1 MALPSTSAQYL
12 PHARGL
18 HSSTCQLSVGGTSP
32 SDLLEIEGPVTQGSR
47 PGRSAG
53 YLVGGIFAL
62 DGSDW
67 SNGLRY
73 YNFDTRPDT
82 EFNVTQF
89 LWDTLG
95 CVSL

>member
-1 MALPSTSAQYL
+1 MAPDFCSN
-12 PHARGL
+12 AR
-18 HSSTCQLSVGGTSP
+18 TFVKLSVGGTSP
-32 SDLLEIEGPVTQGSR
+32 SDLLEIEGLVTQGSR

-73 YNFDTRPDT
+73 HNFDTKPDT
-82 EFNVTQF
+82 EFKPQ
-89 LWDTLG
+89 DAHM
-95 CVSL
+95 VSARP